1 MNNPLPG
8 SRTLRSYTPRDIYYT
23 KELKPGMDGGRIDA
37 TYAIDGSNTG
47 YTDELRPGWLM
58 ARITATSQWVPC
70 KRTQVNDTGATAASF
85 IVDNAAAFMAGD
97 TITVGGDTGL
107 TISSVNYTTNTIT
120 LTGSITFADNDI
132 VIASGALAGAE
143 TARGILDEFVQLY
156 DPDQRTN
163 VDRYVGRI
171 ITSNAKINT
180 TMVLGDLSACRASGV
195 TNYLSFLQFY
205 TNGVQV

>member
-1 MNNPLPG
+1 MNNPIPG

-37 TYAIDGSNTG
+37 TYAIDGSNT
-47 YTDELRPGWLM
+47 YTDEIREGTLM

-85 IVDNAAAFMAGD
+85 IVDNAAFFAAGD

-107 TISSVNYTTNTIT
+107 TIDSVNYTTNTIT

-143 TARGILDEFVQLY
+143 TARGVLDEFVQLY
-156 DPDQRTN
+156 DNNQRTT

-171 ITSNAKINT
+171 LTSNAKLNT
-180 TMVLGDLSACRASGV
+180 TMILGDLSACRASGV
-195 TNYLSFLQFY
+195 TNYLSQLQFY